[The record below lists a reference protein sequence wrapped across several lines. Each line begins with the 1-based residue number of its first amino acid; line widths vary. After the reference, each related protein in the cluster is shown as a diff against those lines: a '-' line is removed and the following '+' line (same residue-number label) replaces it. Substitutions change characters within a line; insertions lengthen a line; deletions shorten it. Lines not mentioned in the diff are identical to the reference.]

1 MFADALIQFG
11 ELLIL
16 GSLLSTIA
24 VGGILTAYFGVRIKL
39 DYQRIRKV

>member
-16 GSLLSTIA
+16 GSLLSTIVVA
-24 VGGILTAYFGVRIKL
+24 GLLSAYFGVRLKL
-39 DYQRIRKV
+39 AYRRIRKV